1 MGQAI
6 LEEVPVQDRHR
17 AWIDLVSQMFGGL
30 ALCSLE
36 ALVTRDGT
44 EVIIEVNDS
53 AMGLLGES
61 QEEDRRR
68 IAEVVLAAMETACTP
83 PFCPAPAPARQEP
96 EPEAVLAKVVGGWSQ
111 EARRGAEQEQ
121 GRRGAEQE
129 KGRREEESNDESPE
143 RRIISRPRHRRSDSD
158 GELGFGNFDLE
169 VSVHNFF
176 IIFLLAPPTR

>member
-83 PFCPAPAPARQEP
+83 PSCPAPARQEP
-96 EPEAVLAKVVGGWSQ
+96 EPEPVLAKVVGGWSQ

-121 GRRGAEQE
+121 
-129 KGRREEESNDESPE
+129 GRREEESNDESPE

-158 GELGFGNFDLE
+158 GELGLGNLE
-169 VSVHNFF
+169 LGVCSQFY
-176 IIFLLAPPTR
+176 LAFSC

>member
-6 LEEVPVQDRHR
+6 LEEVPVQARHR

-83 PFCPAPAPARQEP
+83 PSCPAPAPARQEP
-96 EPEAVLAKVVGGWSQ
+96 EAASHTEAVLAKVVGGWTQ
-111 EARRGAEQEQ
+111 EARRGAV
-121 GRRGAEQE
+121 QE

-158 GELGFGNFDLE
+158 GEL
-169 VSVHNFF
+169 
-176 IIFLLAPPTR
+176 

>member
-83 PFCPAPAPARQEP
+83 PSCPAPVPARQEP

-121 GRRGAEQE
+121 
-129 KGRREEESNDESPE
+129 GRREEESNDESPE

-169 VSVHNFF
+169 VSVHNF
-176 IIFLLAPPTR
+176 IYHLLISTTH

>member
-83 PFCPAPAPARQEP
+83 PSCPAPAPAPARQEP

-121 GRRGAEQE
+121 GRR
-129 KGRREEESNDESPE
+129 EEESNDESPE

-158 GELGFGNFDLE
+158 GELGLGNLE
-169 VSVHNFF
+169 LGVCSQFY
-176 IIFLLAPPTR
+176 LAFSC

>member
-83 PFCPAPAPARQEP
+83 PSCPAPAPAPAPARQEP

-111 EARRGAEQEQ
+111 EA
-121 GRRGAEQE
+121 RRGAEQE

-169 VSVHNFF
+169 VSVHNF
-176 IIFLLAPPTR
+176 IYHLLISTTH

>member
-83 PFCPAPAPARQEP
+83 PSCPAPAPAPARQEP
-96 EPEAVLAKVVGGWSQ
+96 EPEAVLAKEVGGWSQ

-121 GRRGAEQE
+121 
-129 KGRREEESNDESPE
+129 GRREEESNDESPE

-158 GELGFGNFDLE
+158 GELGLGNLE
-169 VSVHNFF
+169 LGVCSQFY
-176 IIFLLAPPTR
+176 LAFSC

>member
-83 PFCPAPAPARQEP
+83 PSCPAPAPAPARQEP

-111 EARRGAEQEQ
+111 EA
-121 GRRGAEQE
+121 RRGAEQE

-169 VSVHNFF
+169 VSVHNF
-176 IIFLLAPPTR
+176 IYHFLVSTTH

>member
-111 EARRGAEQEQ
+111 EARRGAEQE
-121 GRRGAEQE
+121 

>member
-121 GRRGAEQE
+121 GRR
-129 KGRREEESNDESPE
+129 EEESNDESPE

-169 VSVHNFF
+169 VSVHNF
-176 IIFLLAPPTR
+176 IYHFLVSTTH

>member
-68 IAEVVLAAMETACTP
+68 IAEVVLAAMETACISTRAVGK
-83 PFCPAPAPARQEP
+83 FIYRASLRQLGTIQ
-96 EPEAVLAKVVGGWSQ
+96 AVG
-111 EARRGAEQEQ
+111 
-121 GRRGAEQE
+121 
-129 KGRREEESNDESPE
+129 P
-143 RRIISRPRHRRSDSD
+143 
-158 GELGFGNFDLE
+158 GNK
-169 VSVHNFF
+169 
-176 IIFLLAPPTR
+176 P

>member
-83 PFCPAPAPARQEP
+83 PPCPAPAPAPARQEP

-121 GRRGAEQE
+121 A
-129 KGRREEESNDESPE
+129 RREEESNDESPE

-169 VSVHNFF
+169 VSVHNF
-176 IIFLLAPPTR
+176 IYHFLVSTTH

>member
-121 GRRGAEQE
+121 GRR
-129 KGRREEESNDESPE
+129 EEESNDESPE

-158 GELGFGNFDLE
+158 GELGLGNLDLE
-169 VSVHNFF
+169 ESVHNF
-176 IIFLLAPPTR
+176 IYHFLISTTH

>member
-6 LEEVPVQDRHR
+6 LEEVPVQARHR

-68 IAEVVLAAMETACTP
+68 IAEVVLAAMETANVMAKKNQFNFKELFRTCYMKP
-83 PFCPAPAPARQEP
+83 LMISMGLMFAQQFSGIN
-96 EPEAVLAKVVGGWSQ
+96 AVMFYS
-111 EARRGAEQEQ
+111 
-121 GRRGAEQE
+121 
-129 KGRREEESNDESPE
+129 
-143 RRIISRPRHRRSDSD
+143 
-158 GELGFGNFDLE
+158 
-169 VSVHNFF
+169 VS
-176 IIFLLAPPTR
+176 IFQVL